1 MLPHLSLPL
10 EASEEDLRACLID
23 GTVLCS
29 VLNKLCPGLIEMV
42 GLPSVLFVYNLFGY
56 VIILRFM
63 TFFFWGSVS
72 KSYCSILTFF
82 FSFKNVS
89 YLERQ
94 FGARSPKCS
103 KVLGSYQ

>member
-10 EASEEDLRACLID
+10 EASEDDLRSCLID

-29 VLNKLCPGLIEMV
+29 VLNKLSPGLIEMV

-63 TFFFWGSVS
+63 TFFFG
-72 KSYCSILTFF
+72 
-82 FSFKNVS
+82 
-89 YLERQ
+89 
-94 FGARSPKCS
+94 
-103 KVLGSYQ
+103 VLFLSRTAPF